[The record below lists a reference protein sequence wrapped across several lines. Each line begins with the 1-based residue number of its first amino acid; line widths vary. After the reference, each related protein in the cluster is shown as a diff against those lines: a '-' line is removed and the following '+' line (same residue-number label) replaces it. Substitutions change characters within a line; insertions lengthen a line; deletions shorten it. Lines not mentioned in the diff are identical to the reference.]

1 VLVLGSIVGFMTL
14 TAIGCGAREQ
24 AAVPDRVELAVTS
37 HAAPEVHWEHDWD
50 RAFERAR
57 SEGKPVL
64 VSFYADW
71 CVWCKH
77 LESITFQDEK
87 VAALLSDRVVPLDV
101 NIDGD
106 LQEIVREYRI
116 EAPPTI
122 VVFDPSGAELGRIR
136 GYLPPTG
143 FLSTVQ
149 RMLDAAPAA
158 DVG

>member
-1 VLVLGSIVGFMTL
+1 VLVLGSIVGVMTL
-14 TAIGCGAREQ
+14 AAIGCGAREQ
-24 AAVPDRVELAVTS
+24 LAEPEHVELAVTS
-37 HAAPEVHWEHDWD
+37 HAAPEVRWEHDWD
-50 RAFERAR
+50 RAFARAR

-77 LESITFQDEK
+77 LDSITYRDEK

-106 LQEIVREYRI
+106 VQQIIRDYRI

-122 VVFDPSGAELGRIR
+122 VVFDASGAELGRIL

-149 RMLDAAPAA
+149 RMLDGVPAA
-158 DVG
+158 GRG